1 MQIIPIAS
9 GKGGVGKSLLSANLS
24 IALAQAG
31 KKIILADLD
40 LGASNLH
47 LVLGQSSPKAGIGT
61 FITGE
66 NTFEDIIAD
75 TEYENLRFIAG
86 DSEVPGLRAL
96 KVYQKNS
103 LIKKFQAL
111 DADYLI
117 IDLGAGTHLTIL
129 DLFLLSP
136 QGIIVTAPTVTATL
150 NGYLFLKNAVFR
162 LMSASFKKGSK
173 AMAYLDK
180 LKTDAA
186 SLKKLYIPKLIE
198 TLETI
203 DPKSAAVFKSRLCQF
218 HPRLVLNMI
227 DEPKDADKALKIRRS
242 CQQYLGLDLEHLGV
256 MYRDNLQDRALSS
269 RLPVIAYKPN
279 SVLSQAIYRIAE
291 KILQS
296 ETMEFSDF
304 AQVTDNSFEVV
315 QEEAT
320 DDFTAKMS
328 YVEDLIGTGALSQ
341 GELAEIIKQQQFEL
355 TQLRNENLLLK
366 SKIVKAANQ
375 GFKV

>member
-86 DSEVPGLRAL
+86 DSEVPGLSAL

-203 DPKSAAVFKSRLCQF
+203 DPKSAAVFKARLSQF

-304 AQVTDNSFEVV
+304 AQMTDSSFEVV

>member
-86 DSEVPGLRAL
+86 DSEVPGLSAL

-203 DPKSAAVFKSRLCQF
+203 DPKSAAVFKARLSQF

-304 AQVTDNSFEVV
+304 AQVTDSSFEAV

-355 TQLRNENLLLK
+355 THLRNENLLLK

>member
-86 DSEVPGLRAL
+86 DSEVPGLSAL

-186 SLKKLYIPKLIE
+186 SLKKLYVPKLIE

-203 DPKSAAVFKSRLCQF
+203 DPKSAAVFKARLSQF

-304 AQVTDNSFEVV
+304 AQVTDSSFEAV

-355 TQLRNENLLLK
+355 THLRNENLLLK